1 MRHARRRLLG
11 LGAAAAVLPALA
23 ACASRPRGPERGPFV
38 ALLPESLERDGTI
51 EATRA
56 GIRRVES
63 ELKVRLETVE
73 GIDTSRGEAAFT
85 ALRAAARSPAKMV
98 IGFGGALGGPMQR
111 VAWEFP
117 EQRFTLVGGDAAFL
131 RPNLAIYDVLETQ
144 AVWLAGATAGLAARR
159 GIGFVPDPA
168 ASENAVRAAFVAGMR
183 EAARE
188 ARLVDAPA
196 GTTGADAV
204 AALARDGIDVAFLA
218 TPAIDDAT
226 RAAARAS
233 GVRCI
238 GTGRDW
244 TRVAPELFLAAV
256 VRDPGL
262 TLLTILK
269 DLDDA
274 VWRGDVV
281 RRLGLRSPAVRLALA
296 PDLPAPLQS
305 SVLDYRDQVLAGRFD
320 VPGVTPRFIAPA
332 LR

>member
-11 LGAAAAVLPALA
+11 FGAAAAVLPGLH

-38 ALLPESLERDGTI
+38 AILPASLERDGTI
-51 EATRA
+51 EATRL
-56 GIRRVES
+56 GIQRVES

-73 GIDTSRGEAAFT
+73 GIDTSRGEAVFA
-85 ALRAAARSPAKMV
+85 ALRAAARPPVKMV

-117 EQRFTLVGGDAAFL
+117 EQRFTLVDGDAAFL

-144 AVWLAGATAGLAARR
+144 AVWVAGAAAGLSARR
-159 GIGFVPDPA
+159 GVGFVPDPGA
-168 ASENAVRAAFVAGMR
+168 PEGATRAAFVAGLR

-196 GTTGADAV
+196 GATGADAL
-204 AALARDGIDVAFLA
+204 AALARGGIDVAFLA
-218 TPAIDDAT
+218 APAIDDAT
-226 RAAARAS
+226 LAAARAT

-244 TRVAPELFLAAV
+244 TRVAADVFLAAV
-256 VRDPGL
+256 VRDPGR
-262 TLLTILK
+262 TLLAILK

-296 PDLPAPLQS
+296 PDVPASLQS

-320 VPGVTPRFIAPA
+320 VPGVTPRYTAPA